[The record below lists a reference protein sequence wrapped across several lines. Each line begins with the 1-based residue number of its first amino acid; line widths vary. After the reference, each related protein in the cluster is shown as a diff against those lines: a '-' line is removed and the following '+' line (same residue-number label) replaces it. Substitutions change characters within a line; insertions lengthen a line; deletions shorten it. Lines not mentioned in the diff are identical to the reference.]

1 MSSRSTSRAETTRRT
16 RVISD
21 EEIEEY
27 NINLLPNEI
36 QYQII
41 DQMSLDDLRKVFLAI
56 EDPHVRKYAQY
67 RGKKYIEW
75 WNSDI
80 RTLAV
85 RGDIEAVQWVADQ
98 GADILDDQV
107 IIAAAMSGNLELVQW
122 LAYQGADILDDQ
134 VIRNA
139 AGSGNLELV
148 KWLADQGADIL
159 NVDVIR
165 YAAESDN
172 LDMVK
177 WLADQGADIR

>member
-1 MSSRSTSRAETTRRT
+1 MS
-16 RVISD
+16 RVIPD

-67 RGKKYIEW
+67 RGEKYVEW
-75 WNSDI
+75 LNSNI
-80 RTLAV
+80 RTLAE
-85 RGDIEAVQWVADQ
+85 RGDIDAVQWLADQ
-98 GADILDDQV
+98 GAYILNVWV
-107 IIAAAMSGNLELVQW
+107 II
-122 LAYQGADILDDQ
+122 Y
-134 VIRNA
+134 A

-159 NVDVIR
+159 DERVIE
-165 YAAESDN
+165 YAARSCN

-177 WLADQGADIR
+177 WLVDRGADISDEWVILLRI

>member
-1 MSSRSTSRAETTRRT
+1 MSSRSTSRAEPTRRT
-16 RVISD
+16 RVIPD
-21 EEIEEY
+21 EEVEEY

-67 RGKKYIEW
+67 RGEKYVEW
-75 WNSDI
+75 LNSDI
-80 RTLAV
+80 RTLAK
-85 RGDIEAVQWVADQ
+85 RGDIDAVQWLAVQ
-98 GADILDDQV
+98 GADILD
-107 IIAAAMSGNLELVQW
+107 IW
-122 LAYQGADILDDQ
+122 
-134 VIRNA
+134 VIRYA
-139 AGSGNLELV
+139 AWSGNLELV

-177 WLADQGADIR
+177 WLADQGAAI